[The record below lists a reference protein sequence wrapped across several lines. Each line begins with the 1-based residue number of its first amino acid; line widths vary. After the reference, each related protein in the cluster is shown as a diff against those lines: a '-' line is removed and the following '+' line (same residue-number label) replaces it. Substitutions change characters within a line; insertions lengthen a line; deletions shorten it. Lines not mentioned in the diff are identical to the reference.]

1 VGNHQIEREK
11 MKPKTVKKGFISC
24 AICGAKV
31 QATLKTYGGIRR
43 LVCSNHNCSES
54 ERKAFN

>member
-1 VGNHQIEREK
+1 
-11 MKPKTVKKGFISC
+11 MKPKTAKKGFISC
-24 AICGAKV
+24 ATCGAKV